1 MGEPNKQPDEPA
13 ADKDQKPNKPLV
25 ANLQLEVNEQTDPD
39 GGDEFTL
46 ETLSEAYADV
56 MRSEDSEG
64 DATEDEG
71 PEADSADDD
80 ALGSSIGSDEN
91 DDAACPISPESIVES
106 ILFVGA
112 PSDVKLTSRKIA
124 SVLRDVSPKEVAQ
137 IVKKLN
143 SRYTQQDAAW
153 RIASDDGNYRM
164 VLDASLEPFRDEF
177 FGRNREVKLNQSAV
191 DVLAVVA
198 YHQPATL
205 QEIDKIRG
213 KKSSSVLNQLVK
225 RQLLVREQS
234 EETPTRKE
242 YRTTDRFLD
251 LFGLTEIECAVKKGL
266 AKTRG
271 QTPQSQNVFHR
282 FSAKI

>member
-1 MGEPNKQPDEPA
+1 MGEPDKQSDESVT
-13 ADKDQKPNKPLV
+13 DKDQKPNESLV
-25 ANLQLEVNEQTDPD
+25 PNLQLEVNDHADPND
-39 GGDEFTL
+39 GDEFTL

-56 MRSEDSEG
+56 MRSEGSES
-64 DATEDEG
+64 DASDDEAS
-71 PEADSADDD
+71 EADSADDEET
-80 ALGSSIGSDEN
+80 AGSSLGANEN

-143 SRYTQQDAAW
+143 ARYTEQDAAW

-177 FGRNREVKLNQSAV
+177 FGRNREVKLNQSAI

-198 YHQPATL
+198 YHQPATV

-213 KKSSSVLNQLVK
+213 KKSGSVLSQLVK
-225 RQLLVREQS
+225 RQLLVREPS
-234 EETPTRKE
+234 DETPARKE

-251 LFGLTEIECAVKKGL
+251 LFGLTEIEDL
-266 AKTRG
+266 
-271 QTPQSQNVFHR
+271 PQSHEV
-282 FSAKI
+282 ADIEELVD

>member
-71 PEADSADDD
+71 PEADSADDE
-80 ALGSSIGSDEN
+80 ALGASIGSDEN

-251 LFGLTEIECAVKKGL
+251 LFGLTEIEDL
-266 AKTRG
+266 
-271 QTPQSQNVFHR
+271 PQSHEV
-282 FSAKI
+282 ADIEELVD

>member
-1 MGEPNKQPDEPA
+1 MGEPDKQPDESA
-13 ADKDQKPNKPLV
+13 TDKDQKPREPLV
-25 ANLQLEVNEQTDPD
+25 ANLQLEVNDQTDPD
-39 GGDEFTL
+39 DGDEFTL

-56 MRSEDSEG
+56 MRSEDSES
-64 DATEDEG
+64 DATDDEAS
-71 PEADSADDD
+71 EAESADDEE
-80 ALGSSIGSDEN
+80 AIGSSLGSDKN

-137 IVKKLN
+137 IVKELN
-143 SRYTQQDAAW
+143 SRYTEQDAAW

-164 VLDASLEPFRDEF
+164 VLDASLESFRDEF

-205 QEIDKIRG
+205 QEIDQIRG
-213 KKSSSVLNQLVK
+213 KKSSSVLNKLVK

-234 EETPTRKE
+234 DETPTRKE

-251 LFGLTEIECAVKKGL
+251 LFGLTEIADL
-266 AKTRG
+266 
-271 QTPQSQNVFHR
+271 PQSHEV
-282 FSAKI
+282 ADIEELVD

>member
-1 MGEPNKQPDEPA
+1 MGEPNKQPDESA

-71 PEADSADDD
+71 PEADSADDE
-80 ALGSSIGSDEN
+80 ALGASIGSDEN

-251 LFGLTEIECAVKKGL
+251 LFGLTEIEDL
-266 AKTRG
+266 
-271 QTPQSQNVFHR
+271 PQSHEV
-282 FSAKI
+282 ADIEELVD

>member
-1 MGEPNKQPDEPA
+1 MGEPNKQPEESASDRH
-13 ADKDQKPNKPLV
+13 QKPEQSLV

-91 DDAACPISPESIVES
+91 DDAACAISPESIVES

-251 LFGLTEIECAVKKGL
+251 LFGLTEIEDL
-266 AKTRG
+266 
-271 QTPQSQNVFHR
+271 PQSHEV
-282 FSAKI
+282 ADIEELVD